1 MIELRREAGRPLRIG
16 HRGAA
21 ALAPENTIASL
32 ERAVAHGVD
41 VVEIDV
47 LDTNDGQLVLAHA
60 DDLHQVT
67 HGLARGRVRPL
78 TLDRLRRAAPELPTL
93 DEALAFLAERAPDTG
108 VQVDLKAR
116 GFERHVVRALRR
128 YDLLARS
135 FVSSYHHASLAALT
149 AEEPGL
155 PLGIT
160 YPQDRF
166 GVSRRRSM
174 RPFIAVAA
182 AAVRRA
188 LPYRLDGWLARTGA
202 NAAALH
208 WAIVSRAAIERCHAR
223 GAAAIAWT
231 VDDRGVA
238 DRLTE
243 AGIDGIV
250 TNDPRIFQV
259 KTGFP

>member
-1 MIELRREAGRPLRIG
+1 VIELRRQPGRPLRIG

-41 VVEIDV
+41 VIEIDV
-47 LDTNDGQLVLAHA
+47 LATNDGALVLAHA
-60 DDLHQVT
+60 DDLHEVS

-78 TLDRLRRAAPELPTL
+78 TLDRLRRAAPALPTL
-93 DEALAFLAERAPDTG
+93 DEALAFIAERAPATG

-116 GFERHVVRALRR
+116 GFEPHVVGALRR
-128 YDLLARS
+128 HDLLARS
-135 FVSSYHHASLAALT
+135 FVSSFHHSSLATLRAL
-149 AEEPGL
+149 EPTL
-155 PLGIT
+155 PLGLT
-160 YPQDRF
+160 YPQDRY
-166 GVSRRRSM
+166 GVSRRRAM

-188 LPYRLDGWLARTGA
+188 LPIRLDRWLARTGA
-202 NAAALH
+202 AAAALH

-231 VDDRGVA
+231 VDDPAVA
-238 DRLTE
+238 DRLIE

-250 TNDPRIFQV
+250 TNDPRIFQGLSL
-259 KTGFP
+259 T